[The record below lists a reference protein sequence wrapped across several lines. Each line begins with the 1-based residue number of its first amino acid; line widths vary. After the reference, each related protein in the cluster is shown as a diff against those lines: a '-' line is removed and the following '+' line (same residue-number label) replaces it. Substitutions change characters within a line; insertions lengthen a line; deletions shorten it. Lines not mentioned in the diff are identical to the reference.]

1 MTPHAYE
8 MHPGL
13 IGIISAES
21 DLRLEP
27 SVRISSV
34 RSSTALL
41 PVGTEASDHL
51 IKGMAG
57 VSLSLSMSQA
67 DPIETQMGVCEAI
80 AQLTRDRLP
89 EVSQLDTLF
98 ALDEQAQPLS
108 KLLLTRYVEGD
119 SGRPPFQWA
128 AWHSAMRLSQSL
140 FRGYE
145 YFLHHIRKTTDDH
158 WAGHEPSV
166 LVQLFHH
173 RKVDFLLRF
182 LRYKK
187 RNLEQWRELHE
198 MYRLARERNLLN
210 RSDAMTGTVGASR
223 TVTALE
229 QEYLQILLLEAM
241 NNGQFSPREAVWA
254 NRWFA
259 RWCSGPGLRFA
270 KVKNI
275 CFEPKGFVVDLG
287 GSDGLKRPPG
297 VGGDLLYFDS
307 SPLSGMIDQEI
318 ASLRDGAAHPD
329 GAALAVRAGQL
340 ALLAKL
346 AILFAPNAVRIERRA
361 ERRPVALTAQAIA
374 GFPYIVEEVRK
385 SGQNDGT
392 SPASSAGTENT
403 ISPFVGPDCGDAG
416 PASFSPAGPFN
427 AIPETWQ
434 VKDRSDSGCRMRGQV
449 DNLNRVIP
457 GSLIAIRDSETAA
470 WTVSVV
476 RWFRR
481 LMADY
486 VEIGVEYLGRNPR
499 FVKMVAGYDR
509 DLATAEVPDSMSRC
523 FAALYLPASG
533 ESPTMP
539 IKTLLLPAGK
549 FRTDC
554 DVTLLSSNATY
565 RMRLNEP
572 IQQQFEYVW
581 TSFAVIDKVTRQ
593 PTSIE

>member
-1 MTPHAYE
+1 
-8 MHPGL
+8 
-13 IGIISAES
+13 
-21 DLRLEP
+21 
-27 SVRISSV
+27 
-34 RSSTALL
+34 
-41 PVGTEASDHL
+41 
-51 IKGMAG
+51 MAG
-57 VSLSLSMSQA
+57 VGLPLSMPQA
-67 DPIETQMGVCEAI
+67 DLIETQMAICEAV
-80 AQLTRDRLP
+80 AQLTRDGLP
-89 EVSQLDTLF
+89 EVSQLDALF

-108 KLLLTRYVEGD
+108 KQLLTRYVEGD
-119 SGRPPFQWA
+119 SGHRPFEWA

-145 YFLHHIRKTTDDH
+145 YFLHCIRKTTDDN
-158 WAGHEPSV
+158 WAEHEPLV
-166 LVQLFHH
+166 LVRLFHH

-198 MYRLARERNLLN
+198 MYRLGRERNLLN
-210 RSDAMTGTVGASR
+210 RPDAIWGTVGASR
-223 TVTALE
+223 TATELE

-241 NNGQFSPREAVWA
+241 NSGQFSPREALWA
-254 NRWFA
+254 HRWYG
-259 RWCSGPGLRFA
+259 RWCSGPGLRLTKA
-270 KVKNI
+270 KNVY
-275 CFEPKGFVVDLG
+275 FEPKGFVVDLG

-297 VGGDLLYFDS
+297 VGGDLLYLDS
-307 SPLSGMIDQEI
+307 SPLSVMIDQEM
-318 ASLRDGAAHPD
+318 ASLRDGAAHSD
-329 GAALAVRAGQL
+329 GVAPAVRAGQL
-340 ALLAKL
+340 ALLTRL
-346 AILFAPNAVRIERRA
+346 AILFAPNAVNIERRA

-392 SPASSAGTENT
+392 SPASSTGTENT
-403 ISPFVGPDCGDAG
+403 ISPFVVDAG

-434 VKDRSDSGCRMRGQV
+434 IKDRSDSGCRMRGQV

-457 GSLIAIRDSETAA
+457 GSLIAIRDNETAP

-499 FVKMVAGYDR
+499 FVKMVAGYDP
-509 DLATAEVPDSMSRC
+509 DLATAEVPDSVSRC

-539 IKTLLLPAGK
+539 IKTLLLPTGE

-581 TSFAVIDKVTRQ
+581 TSFVVIDKVTRL
-593 PTSIE
+593 PTSIQ